1 MVSAEM
7 KQIKVGDR
15 IPEFILKDQ
24 DGNLF
29 DISTLIGKK
38 MLVIFFYPQDEGL
51 RCTKQACH
59 FRDLYDDFIEAGA
72 EIIGIS
78 GQSVESHKSF
88 AENHN
93 LSYRILSDDGDNVR
107 RKLFGVPGSLFG
119 LLPGRVTYI
128 VDLEGT
134 VVYIFNSQLR
144 VEKHVDEALKILF
157 LMKTSGKKLIQPN

>member
-1 MVSAEM
+1 MVPAEM
-7 KQIKVGDR
+7 EQIKVGDR
-15 IPEFILKDQ
+15 IPVFRLKNQ

-59 FRDLYDDFIEAGA
+59 FRDLYYDFVDAGA

-78 GQSVESHKSF
+78 GQSVESHRSF
-88 AENHN
+88 ATHHN
-93 LSYRILSDDGDNVR
+93 LFYTILSDEGDHV
-107 RKLFGVPGSLFG
+107 RKLFGVSGSLFG
-119 LLPGRVTYI
+119 ILPGRVTYVI
-128 VDLEGT
+128 DLTGT

-157 LMKTSGKKLIQPN
+157 LMKSSGRKFIQPN